1 MMIMNVIKLT
11 KSIMKLM
18 AILLK
23 THIIFA
29 INVLAVVKNSPWSIL
44 MIQSIAPNVAAG
56 SK

>member
-1 MMIMNVIKLT
+1 MMIMNGIKLT

-29 INVLAVVKNSPWSIL
+29 INVLAVAKNSPWSIL
-44 MIQSIAPNVAAG
+44 MIQSIALNVAAG
-56 SK
+56 PK